1 VQLFLIKVVIDK
13 VMPQNVK
20 ITATALGKLLPV
32 FGGQI
37 HIEQRPAH
45 AVATPI
51 DVHLSM
57 RAVKNFA
64 ANHLYLLKS
73 VSVLQSQQKL
83 LARAV
88 LMAAIKRF
96 FIIIDKIFPTIII
109 GRNPLSQLNGVLPI
123 QIRTKCFNIIIIV
136 IAKDFFIIFTSP
148 FKYFI

>member
-1 VQLFLIKVVIDK
+1 MPLFFIIIVIDK
-13 VMPQNVK
+13 MVTQNVK

-45 AVATPI
+45 AVTTPI
-51 DVHLSM
+51 DVHSSM

-73 VSVLQSQQKL
+73 VTVLQSQQKL

-88 LMAAIKRF
+88 LMAAIKRL
-96 FIIIDKIFPTIII
+96 FIIIDKIFPTIVI
-109 GRNPLSQLNGVLPI
+109 GRNPLSQLNSVFSV
-123 QIRTKCFNIIIIV
+123 QIRAKCFNIIMIV
-136 IAKDFFIIFTSP
+136 I
-148 FKYFI
+148 